1 MMTRDD
7 AAATLFLL
15 PCDNRQLL
23 APDLLQERSMDPK
36 DHKMVNTTTGARVLV
51 DALLREGIDHVF
63 GIPGTQN
70 LALIDALRDTP
81 QIRFILTRHEQGAAF
96 MAYGYARATGRP
108 AVVTATEGP
117 GVTNLVTAIGAA
129 YRGFVPV
136 ISVCGVQESPL
147 RERDATQDL
156 DQVPFMRPITKWAYS
171 IPNVQ
176 KVQEAVRKAFRVAL
190 TEPQG
195 PTHIEA
201 SSEILLEHTAPEA
214 IAPSAYRNQLLP
226 SCNGAQLDE
235 VVQLLAR
242 AERPVFVVGRGV
254 LSECVT
260 TDMVALA
267 ERTGVPVAA
276 LQYSPDAYPSTHA
289 LALGPLGRNG
299 AGSANLN
306 VPKAD
311 LIIAIGAH
319 MDVFSTLYRYGIFSQ
334 SAKLVH
340 HSSAP
345 GQIGIVFPVTLGVT
359 GSTASFV
366 RGLMERTTPT
376 ATRKSWVDVAKAR
389 AGWELEL
396 QAEARGEV
404 EPIQS
409 QFVAQTIRKVL
420 PRDGLVVV
428 DAGNGG
434 KHVRSYFKSYEPGT
448 FMCIDDWASVGGA
461 LPIALGAKLARP
473 GRPVLAAG
481 GDMGAMC
488 NIGEL
493 ETAMREKIP
502 VVYVVFND
510 QGLGNER
517 AFQQEHYG
525 GRLYAVDYRNPDFG
539 ALARVF
545 GAHGE
550 QVTRPGDLE
559 GAVQRAFDSGKPA
572 IVDVIIDKNTLA
584 PVVYKSK

>member
-1 MMTRDD
+1 
-7 AAATLFLL
+7 
-15 PCDNRQLL
+15 
-23 APDLLQERSMDPK
+23 MDPK
-36 DHKMVNTTTGARVLV
+36 EHKTATTTTGARALV
-51 DALLREGIDHVF
+51 DALLREGVDHVF

-70 LALIDALRDTP
+70 LAIIDALRDTP

-96 MAYGYARATGRP
+96 MAYGFARASRRP

-117 GVTNLVTAIGAA
+117 GVTNLATAMGAA
-129 YRGFVPV
+129 YRGLVPV
-136 ISVCGVQESPL
+136 ISVCGVQESTM
-147 RERDATQDL
+147 RERDATQDM
-156 DQVPFMRPITKWAYS
+156 DQVTFMRPITKWAHS

-201 SSEILLEHTAPEA
+201 SSEILLEQTAIET
-214 IAPSAYRNQLLP
+214 IAPAAYRNMVLP
-226 SCNGAQLDE
+226 SCSSAQLDQ
-235 VVQLLAR
+235 VYALLAG

-254 LSECVT
+254 ISEAAT
-260 TDMVALA
+260 GAMAALA
-267 ERTGVPVAA
+267 ECTGIPVGA
-276 LQYSPDAYPSTHA
+276 LQYSPDAFPCSHP

-299 AGSANLN
+299 FGSANRV

-311 LIIAIGAH
+311 VIIAIGAH
-319 MDVFSTLYRYGIFSQ
+319 IDVFSTLHKYGIFSEQ
-334 SAKLVH
+334 AKLVH
-340 HSSAP
+340 HSTAP

-359 GSTASFV
+359 GSTVSFIA
-366 RGLMERTTPT
+366 GLSER
-376 ATRKSWVDVAKAR
+376 AARAGLRKPWVDVAKAR
-389 AGWELEL
+389 ADWETEL
-396 QAEARGEV
+396 QGAVRHEA

-409 QFVAQTIRKVL
+409 QFVAHMIRKVL
-420 PRDGLVVV
+420 PRDGLLVV

-448 FMCIDDWASVGGA
+448 FLCIDDWASVGGSF
-461 LPIALGAKLARP
+461 PIALGAKLARP
-473 GRPVLAAG
+473 DRPVLCAS

-517 AFQQEHYG
+517 AFQNEHYG
-525 GRLYAVDYRNPDFG
+525 GRFYAVDYRNPDFG

-550 QVTRPGDLE
+550 HVTRPADLE
-559 GAVQRAFDSGKPA
+559 DALHRAFDSGKPA
-572 IVDVIIDKNTLA
+572 IVDVMIDQHTLA
-584 PVVYKSK
+584 PVVYKP